1 MVARCSVLLGDTITA
16 RLALA
21 QLAILEEFHQPSLP
35 NNEES
40 KKIYKGESK
49 FKSVD
54 FCVKL

>member
-21 QLAILEEFHQPSLP
+21 QLAILEEFHQPSV

-40 KKIYKGESK
+40 KKIYKGER
-49 FKSVD
+49 
-54 FCVKL
+54 KLNQLTIV

>member
-40 KKIYKGESK
+40 KKIYKGER
-49 FKSVD
+49 
-54 FCVKL
+54 KLNQLTIV